1 MPLTTFTAGTVIRS
15 ADVNANFALCLLK
28 ENVNTNGGIL
38 FGNGT
43 TVTQDATNFLWDDA
57 NNRVGVQNNSPTAPI
72 TIGKPTNG
80 TNTAIITGTLFHLMA
95 LDSTANYTLK
105 DAFGSSNQI
114 IGRRAQGT
122 SASKTTL
129 VATAIMLRLG
139 GQGADSN
146 NNYNSNT
153 AVSIDLL
160 AEGTWSTTSLPT
172 GISFKTTPSGSTTLT
187 EVMKLDSSGQLG
199 IGVTPTSRNNT
210 RLQIIDGIGFPATQ
224 VSSSDA
230 NTLDDYEEGSY
241 TPTVTAN
248 SGSFTTVSATGHY
261 TKIGR
266 VVKVF
271 ATITI
276 TTNGT
281 AATTVNFSVPFTST
295 ADHEIYGCGRES
307 ATTGVSLSVA
317 LGKLTTTAVCRKY
330 DGTYPGGTGNIIEA
344 TIIYYV

>member
-28 ENVNTNGGIL
+28 ENVNTDGGIL

-146 NNYNSNT
+146 NN
-153 AVSIDLL
+153 
-160 AEGTWSTTSLPT
+160 
-172 GISFKTTPSGSTTLT
+172 
-187 EVMKLDSSGQLG
+187 
-199 IGVTPTSRNNT
+199 
-210 RLQIIDGIGFPATQ
+210 
-224 VSSSDA
+224 
-230 NTLDDYEEGSY
+230 
-241 TPTVTAN
+241 
-248 SGSFTTVSATGHY
+248 
-261 TKIGR
+261 
-266 VVKVF
+266 
-271 ATITI
+271 
-276 TTNGT
+276 
-281 AATTVNFSVPFTST
+281 
-295 ADHEIYGCGRES
+295 
-307 ATTGVSLSVA
+307 
-317 LGKLTTTAVCRKY
+317 
-330 DGTYPGGTGNIIEA
+330 
-344 TIIYYV
+344 